1 MRWRAN
7 IARVQRN
14 RARPARPGTPRRT
27 LRVLRLQC
35 RAGFGIGGEAAFAA
49 YPRFGC
55 GCSSGVEHNLAKV
68 WVVGSNPIARSNK
81 FNSLGGFGPDE
92 TNAELVVRFIHM
104 MPECGP
110 ISGRKARW
118 MASCPGN
125 KRLSRTT
132 SRLAQRARAAGR
144 RRSRLAG

>member
-68 WVVGSNPIARSNK
+68 GVVGSNPIARSK
-81 FNSLGGFGPDE
+81 
-92 TNAELVVRFIHM
+92 
-104 MPECGP
+104 
-110 ISGRKARW
+110 K
-118 MASCPGN
+118 SCDN
-125 KRLSRTT
+125 KRTCWCDNLRIRQVSAERNEKILSQ
-132 SRLAQRARAAGR
+132 SGKNPGSLFVA
-144 RRSRLAG
+144 